1 MDRLDD
7 TDPKARAVQL
17 RLYAAMSPAQKLRRM
32 NDLTLAA
39 NMLALA
45 GLRER
50 FPSATEGE
58 LLLRLARLR
67 LGDELVRRVYG
78 ELPSDA

>member
-1 MDRLDD
+1 
-7 TDPKARAVQL
+7 
-17 RLYAAMSPAQKLRRM
+17 M

-50 FPSATEGE
+50 FPTATEGE

-67 LGDELVRRVYG
+67 LGDDLVRRVYG